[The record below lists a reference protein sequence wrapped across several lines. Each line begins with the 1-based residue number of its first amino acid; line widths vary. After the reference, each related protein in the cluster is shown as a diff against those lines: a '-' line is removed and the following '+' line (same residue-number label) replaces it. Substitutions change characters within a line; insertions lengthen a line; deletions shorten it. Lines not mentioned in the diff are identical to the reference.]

1 MGWVTKS
8 IDDEMNILRA
18 EIERY
23 ADFFKTLAEE
33 LTELVEDCCDSIK
46 DFNKAF
52 EKKNVLKYLINKY
65 GYISHFKRGLPYH
78 RRIYIN

>member
-8 IDDEMNILRA
+8 IDDEIYILIV
-18 EIERY
+18 EIKRY
-23 ADFFKTLAEE
+23 ADLFKTLAEE
-33 LTELVEDCCDSIK
+33 LKEFKEDCCDSIK

-52 EKKNVLKYLINKY
+52 KNKNALKHSINKY

>member
-1 MGWVTKS
+1 MGRVTKS
-8 IDDEMNILRA
+8 TGDEIYILRV
-18 EIERY
+18 EIKRY
-23 ADFFKTLAEE
+23 ADYLKTLAEE
-33 LTELVEDCCDSIK
+33 LTEFAEDYCGFIK

-52 EKKNVLKYLINKY
+52 KNKNVLKHLINKY